1 MPRPEQICGTSQGD
15 TRGARGRSASK
26 MAGSVPIKARS
37 GEHSPAQPRFRP
49 LTRVEAG

>member
-26 MAGSVPIKARS
+26 MAGSGAHQGQVRRAFP
-37 GEHSPAQPRFRP
+37 SPAAVST